1 MPVLH
6 VNREQNS
13 VFVDDDRFVRNFAKY
28 NARAEGESF
37 LFADFGIAAFI
48 NATAT
53 RLFGEQFVNDL
64 AIDFGACS
72 KDFDGVDVG
81 ILVDDATRNAVIF
94 GVHKAEC
101 TFLVVDVEPTALAGG
116 YGAVQNVA
124 KEFAVNFDVLSFGP
138 ECPET
143 ASNLGFR
150 GIGCKAQK
158 IAMVAINFDNV
169 TKSGVANN
177 FINGAAKNPR
187 VVTEGGF
194 IAPGFQCN
202 CFHR

>member
-1 MPVLH
+1 M
-6 VNREQNS
+6 
-13 VFVDDDRFVRNFAKY
+13 
-28 NARAEGESF
+28 
-37 LFADFGIAAFI
+37 
-48 NATAT
+48 
-53 RLFGEQFVNDL
+53 
-64 AIDFGACS
+64 
-72 KDFDGVDVG
+72 
-81 ILVDDATRNAVIF
+81 
-94 GVHKAEC
+94 
-101 TFLVVDVEPTALAGG
+101 DVEPTALAGG
-116 YGAVQNVA
+116 DGAVQNVA

-187 VVTEGGF
+187 VVTEG
-194 IAPGFQCN
+194 
-202 CFHR
+202 